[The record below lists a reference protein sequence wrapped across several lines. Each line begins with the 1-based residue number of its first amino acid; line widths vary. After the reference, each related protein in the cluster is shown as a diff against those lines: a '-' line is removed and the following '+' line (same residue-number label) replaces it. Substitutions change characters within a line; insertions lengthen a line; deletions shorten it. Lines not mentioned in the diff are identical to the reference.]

1 MTDNNNARIREL
13 IARISRIMAAEEW
26 KDEINPSQWAAL
38 SYLAEANR
46 FSRAPS
52 QVAEYMSATR
62 GTVSQTLKTLARK
75 GFIEEVRSD
84 TDKRSISYSVTKKG
98 KKLVEQ
104 RHELEDT
111 FHLSDEALTNA
122 LAEGL
127 EALVRNALKKRGQR
141 PFGVCKTCDHNRKS
155 KDGWFCD
162 LLQEPLKL
170 NEIKQLCHEH
180 TESA

>member
-1 MTDNNNARIREL
+1 
-13 IARISRIMAAEEW
+13 MAAEEW

-155 KDGWFCD
+155 KRMAG
-162 LLQEPLKL
+162 
-170 NEIKQLCHEH
+170 
-180 TESA
+180 SATCFRNH